1 MTPNKQ
7 AQAVGLDSLRQVSEL
22 TGQDVEKLRR
32 WSKDRPQLFKIVLF
46 GCVKVIEYQQ
56 QPK

>member
-7 AQAVGLDSLRQVSEL
+7 AQAVGLDSLRQVAEM

-32 WSKDRPQLFKIVLF
+32 WAKDRPRLFKIVLF
-46 GCVKVIEYQQ
+46 GCQKVIEGE
-56 QPK
+56 K